1 MHFRHKQHD
10 YRHLW
15 TALKVLFGL
24 ALVALVV
31 RGIRWEGLRE
41 SWQAIWWLPWGL
53 IIGLRFVVIATRA
66 WRWQVLLRHTPS
78 CPTVGQ
84 LTRVLVKAELF
95 NSIMPSTAG
104 GDIYRVV
111 ATRSACDTPSAT
123 AAVLADRALGMIVL
137 VLATLVAVIASPWV
151 RQSRLGQIV
160 IAVAVM
166 AILTVGL
173 LWVGRRH
180 VGKWLQSRA
189 QGEKSGDQK
198 PVIAH
203 ILDHARALAAY
214 ARRPRQLILA
224 LVLSVLPVAAAVV
237 SIYLLC
243 LSVGAVPGPVDLIA
257 VALTITVI
265 AMLPIFVGG
274 LGGWEAAVI
283 FMFQQVGVSSSAA
296 VLIAVLGRA
305 AGTVVALLAG
315 LLYLYDS
322 ARSPESWPRESQPG
336 AVVAKGQTTE
346 TP

>member
-1 MHFRHKQHD
+1 MHADTPQHSRR
-10 YRHLW
+10 YLW
-15 TALKVLFGL
+15 TTLKLLFGL

-41 SWQAIWWLPWGL
+41 SWQQIWWLPWAL
-53 IIGLRFVVIATRA
+53 IIGLRFLTLGARA

-104 GDIYRVV
+104 GDIYRIV
-111 ATRSACDTPSAT
+111 ATRPACGTPTAT
-123 AAVLADRALGMIVL
+123 AAVLADRALGMIML
-137 VLATLVAVIASPWV
+137 VTVTLTAAIASPWV

-160 IAVAVM
+160 IVVTVM
-166 AILTVGL
+166 AILGIGL

-180 VGKWLQSRA
+180 VGNWLKSRA
-189 QGEKSGDQK
+189 AGEEDSDHK

-203 ILDHARALAAY
+203 ILDYARALAGY

-224 LVLSVLPVAAAVV
+224 LVLSVLPVAAVV
-237 SIYLLC
+237 VNMYLLC
-243 LSVGAVPGPVDLIA
+243 LSVGAMPGAVDLIT

-265 AMLPIFVGG
+265 ALLPIFVGG
-274 LGGWEAAVI
+274 LGGWEAAAI

-305 AGTVVALLAG
+305 AGVVVALLAG

-322 ARSPESWPRESQPG
+322 ARSAATVCG
-336 AVVAKGQTTE
+336 K
-346 TP
+346 

>member
-1 MHFRHKQHD
+1 M
-10 YRHLW
+10 
-15 TALKVLFGL
+15 
-24 ALVALVV
+24 LVALVV

-41 SWQAIWWLPWGL
+41 SWQAIWWLPCL
-53 IIGLRFVVIATRA
+53 ILIGFRLVVITSRA

-123 AAVLADRALGMIVL
+123 AAVLADRAIGMIVL
-137 VLATLVAVIASPWV
+137 VLATLAAAIASPWV

-166 AILTVGL
+166 AILGVSL

-180 VGKWLQSRA
+180 VGKWLKSRA
-189 QGEKSGDQK
+189 EGGKSGKQK
-198 PVIAH
+198 PIIAH
-203 ILDHARALAAY
+203 VLDHGRALADY
-214 ARRPRQLILA
+214 ARRPRQLSLA
-224 LVLSVLPVAAAVV
+224 LVLSFLPVAGLVV
-237 SIYLLC
+237 NMYLLC
-243 LSVGAVPGPVDLIA
+243 SSVGAMPGAVDLIT
-257 VALTITVI
+257 VALTVGVI
-265 AMLPIFVGG
+265 ALLPVFVGG
-274 LGGWEAAVI
+274 LGGWEAAAI
-283 FMFQQVGVSSSAA
+283 FMFQQTGVSSSAA

-305 AGTVVALLAG
+305 AAVVVALLAG

-322 ARSPESWPRESQPG
+322 ARSTASASDD
-336 AVVAKGQTTE
+336 
-346 TP
+346 

>member
-1 MHFRHKQHD
+1 MRLSSSG
-10 YRHLW
+10 RSTRSSLW

-31 RGIRWEGLRE
+31 RGVQWEGLRE

-53 IIGLRFVVIATRA
+53 IIGFRFVVITTRA

-78 CPTVGQ
+78 YPTVGQ

-95 NSIMPSTAG
+95 NSIMPSIAG

-111 ATRSACDTPSAT
+111 ATRSACGTPSAT

-137 VLATLVAVIASPWV
+137 VTATLVAVIISPWV

-160 IAVAVM
+160 IAVVVM
-166 AILTVGL
+166 AILAVGL
-173 LWVGRRH
+173 LWVGRRR
-180 VGKWLQSRA
+180 VGKWLKSRA
-189 QGEKSGDQK
+189 EGEESSEQKS
-198 PVIAH
+198 ITAH
-203 ILDHARALAAY
+203 ILDYARALAGY
-214 ARRPRQLILA
+214 ARRPRQLILV
-224 LVLSVLPVAAAVV
+224 LVLSVVPVAGLVV
-237 SIYLLC
+237 NMYLLC
-243 LSVGAVPGPVDLIA
+243 LSVGAMSGTVDLIT
-257 VALTITVI
+257 VALTVAVI
-265 AMLPIFVGG
+265 ALLPIFLGG

-305 AGTVVALLAG
+305 AAVVVALLAG

-322 ARSPESWPRESQPG
+322 TRSAATVCG
-336 AVVAKGQTTE
+336 K
-346 TP
+346 

>member
-24 ALVALVV
+24 ALVALVM

-137 VLATLVAVIASPWV
+137 VTATLTAAIASPWV

-160 IAVAVM
+160 IAVAVI
-166 AILTVGL
+166 AILAVGL
-173 LWVGRRH
+173 LWVGRSY
-180 VGKWLQSRA
+180 VGNWLKSRA
-189 QGEKSGDQK
+189 QGEEDSDHK
-198 PVIAH
+198 PIIAH
-203 ILDHARALAAY
+203 ILDHARALAGY
-214 ARRPRQLILA
+214 ARRPRQLLLA
-224 LVLSVLPVAAAVV
+224 LVLSVIPVAGVVV
-237 SIYLLC
+237 SMYLLC
-243 LSVGAVPGPVDLIA
+243 LSVGAMPAAVDLIT

-265 AMLPIFVGG
+265 ALLPVFVGG
-274 LGGWEAAVI
+274 LGGWEAASI
-283 FMFQQVGVSSSAA
+283 FMFQQVGVSASAA

-305 AGTVVALLAG
+305 VGVVVVLGAG

-322 ARSPESWPRESQPG
+322 ARSGGEARGDQTAPPAAVQPPERAP
-336 AVVAKGQTTE
+336 
-346 TP
+346 

>member
-1 MHFRHKQHD
+1 
-10 YRHLW
+10 
-15 TALKVLFGL
+15 
-24 ALVALVV
+24 V

-41 SWQAIWWLPWGL
+41 SWQAIRWLPWGL

-95 NSIMPSTAG
+95 NTIMPSTAG

-111 ATRSACDTPSAT
+111 ATRSACGTPSAT
-123 AAVLADRALGMIVL
+123 AAVLADRAVGMIVL
-137 VLATLVAVIASPWV
+137 VLATLAAAFASPWV
-151 RQSRLGQIV
+151 RQSSLGQIV

-166 AILTVGL
+166 VILAVCL
-173 LWVGRRH
+173 LWVGRRR
-180 VGKWLQSRA
+180 VGNWLKSRA
-189 QGEKSGDQK
+189 EGEEDSDPK

-203 ILDHARALAAY
+203 ILDYACALGGY

-224 LVLSVLPVAAAVV
+224 LILSVLPVAAVV
-237 SIYLLC
+237 VVMYLLC
-243 LSVGAVPGPVDLIA
+243 LSVGAMPGAGDLIT

-265 AMLPIFVGG
+265 ALLPVFVGG
-274 LGGWEAAVI
+274 LGGWEAAAI

-305 AGTVVALLAG
+305 VGVVVVLGAG

-322 ARSPESWPRESQPG
+322 TRSPASASDD
-336 AVVAKGQTTE
+336 
-346 TP
+346 